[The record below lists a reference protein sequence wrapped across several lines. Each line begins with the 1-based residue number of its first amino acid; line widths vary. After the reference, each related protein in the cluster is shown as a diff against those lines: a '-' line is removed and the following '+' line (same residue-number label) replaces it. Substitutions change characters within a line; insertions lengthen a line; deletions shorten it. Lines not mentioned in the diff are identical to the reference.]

1 MIQNTSQL
9 IENTDDGA
17 IQRMRHDACIILA
30 AALKSV
36 DPMEALLNALT
47 LDGDTLSFE
56 GGSIDL
62 NHVKRV
68 FVIGGGKA
76 GGLMA
81 KAVESLLGDRIDSGV
96 VNVLEG
102 TETSVGLLRI
112 ELNGAS
118 HPVPSSAGTE
128 GVRKML
134 ELTDAL
140 TEDDLVIVLI
150 SGGGSALMPLPAQG
164 IQLKSLQSITD
175 KLLKAG
181 ATINELN
188 AVRKHLS
195 DFKGGQLA
203 RYCSPARVLCLI
215 LSDVIGDPLDIIASG
230 PTAPD
235 TSRFVDALR
244 VLEKYEVDVPKGVMD
259 RLNGGIAGEI
269 PETPKMDDPVFK
281 KVSNVLIANNSI
293 AAKAAMEKAIELGY
307 NSMIL
312 SIFIEGEA
320 KLVGAILS
328 GVAKEVSREDH
339 PMEKP
344 AAIIVGGETT
354 VTVKS
359 NGVGGRNQ
367 ELALGASLNIGGLL
381 CLVAG
386 LNTDG
391 IDGPTVAAG
400 GIVDGDTIRRA
411 GELRMEPM
419 SFLDMNDSYGFFNAL
434 GDAIITGPTG
444 TNVNDLALIL
454 VS

>member
-1 MIQNTSQL
+1 MIINRAQL
-9 IENTDDGA
+9 VVNGSSDVY
-17 IQRMRHDACIILA
+17 RRLRSDACDVFE
-30 AALKSV
+30 AAL
-36 DPMEALLNALT
+36 EAVNPEQAVYNALR
-47 LDGDTLSFE
+47 LENERLSFE

-62 NHVKRV
+62 NLVKRI

-81 KAVESLLGDRIDSGV
+81 KAVESLLGDRVTSGL

-102 TETSVGLLRI
+102 TENSVNLLRI

-118 HPVPSSAGTE
+118 HPVPSSTGTK
-128 GVRKML
+128 GVRRML
-134 ELTDAL
+134 KLTEELT
-140 TEDDLVIVLI
+140 ENDLVIVLI
-150 SGGGSALMPLPAQG
+150 SGGGSALMPLPARG
-164 IQLKSLQSITD
+164 ISLRSLQSITD

-181 ATINELN
+181 ANINELN

-195 DFKGGQLA
+195 AFKGGQLA

-215 LSDVIGDPLDIIASG
+215 LSDVIGDPLDTIASG

-235 TSRFVDALR
+235 SSRFADALR
-244 VLEKYEVDVPKGVMD
+244 VLEKYDIGAPKSVMD
-259 RLNGGIAGEI
+259 RLNGGVSGEI
-269 PETPKMDDPVFK
+269 PETPKEGDPVFER
-281 KVSNVLIANNSI
+281 VSNVLIANNSI
-293 AAKAAMEKAIELGY
+293 AANAALDKATELGY
-307 NSMIL
+307 TSMIL
-312 SIFIEGEA
+312 STYIEGEA

-328 GVAKEVSREDH
+328 GVAKEIACKDH
-339 PMEKP
+339 PMKKP
-344 AAIIVGGETT
+344 AAIIIGGETT
-354 VTVKS
+354 VTVKGH
-359 NGVGGRNQ
+359 GVGGRNQ
-367 ELALGASLNIGGLL
+367 ELALGASLNIDGLP

-400 GIVDGDTIRRA
+400 GVVDGETIKRA
-411 GELRMEPM
+411 RELRMEPM